1 MNKVEITEFEFGKIE
16 MKSLNVN
23 KKINTELA
31 ELLHKHTNK
40 EWNIIVNQQED
51 AASPLK
57 ERLSI
62 NAEKT
67 VTWSKVLNYFPAA
80 KITDI
85 LLKK

>member
-23 KKINTELA
+23 KKINA
-31 ELLHKHTNK
+31 ELGELLYKYTNQ
-40 EWNIIVNQQED
+40 EWVITVNQ
-51 AASPLK
+51 ASEEMAPLK
-57 ERLSI
+57 ELLVL

-67 VTWSKVLNYFPAA
+67 AAWNKVAQHFPEA

>member
-1 MNKVEITEFEFGKIE
+1 MNKVEIIEYEFGKIE

-31 ELLHKHTNK
+31 ELLHNHTNK
-40 EWNIIVNQQED
+40 EWSIIVNQKED

-57 ERLSI
+57 ERLAI

-67 VTWSKVLNYFPAA
+67 VAWNKVLDYFPAA